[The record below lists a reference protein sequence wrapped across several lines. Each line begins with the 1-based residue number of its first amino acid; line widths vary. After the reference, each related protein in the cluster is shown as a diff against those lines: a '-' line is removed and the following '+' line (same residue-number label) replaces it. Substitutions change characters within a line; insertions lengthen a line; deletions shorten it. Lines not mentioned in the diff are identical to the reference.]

1 MFGHVAAQAPAAD
14 RSMARK
20 RIHDEFE
27 NEKDQPGEKRMHRQP
42 SFSTVT
48 REATV
53 MKQVQ
58 IVFMVLE
65 PLLRRVVQ
73 EELQA
78 GLVRSPRYIE
88 RSSPETTPSPT
99 PPAERAAWRLAFLN
113 PPHTPIFTGSKI
125 EDANG
130 NPLQLILL
138 DADTGSPSQNV
149 PPQFLRVELVPLFGD
164 FPQDGREECAS
175 AAEFSQGVVKER
187 AGKRP
192 LLTGDVTLTM
202 RDGRALVRELQFTDN
217 SSWLRCRKFRIGARV
232 VPGSGYD
239 GPRVA
244 EAMTDAFIVRDH
256 RGELY
261 KKHYPPLLG
270 DDVWRL
276 EKISKEGAFHRKL
289 AQNGVKTV
297 QEFLQ
302 MLTVKPDVLRMIM
315 GDGMTDRMWEATT
328 KHARQCNAGDK
339 VFAYPAGGQNGAT
352 VYVNS
357 LFQLVKIE
365 VGGVE
370 CAPQQLQSRPQ
381 KQYVQQLLQEAF
393 EQRGSLQEADAGA
406 AGMLLHASHSTNNV
420 PLLQNA
426 APLVPMLPPAAA
438 PVWFQGNPDMAL
450 QIADEGSFAYQMFD
464 E

>member
-1 MFGHVAAQAPAAD
+1 MFRHVAAPAPAAD
-14 RSMARK
+14 RSMAPK
-20 RIHDEFE
+20 RIHDGFE
-27 NEKDQPGEKRMHRQP
+27 IEEEQPGEKRMHRQP

-48 REATV
+48 RDATV

-58 IVFMVLE
+58 TVFMVLE

-88 RSSPETTPSPT
+88 RSSPDTTPPPT
-99 PPAERAAWRLAFLN
+99 PPAERAAWRLAFLH

-125 EDANG
+125 EDAHG

-164 FPQDGREECAS
+164 FPHDGREECAS
-175 AAEFSQGVVKER
+175 AAEFARGVVKER

-192 LLTGDVTLTM
+192 LLTGDVMLTM
-202 RDGRALVRELQFTDN
+202 RDGRATVGELQFTDN

-232 VPGSGYD
+232 VTGSGYD

-244 EAMTDAFIVRDH
+244 EAMTDAFNVRDH

-276 EKISKEGAFHRKL
+276 EKISKEGTFHRKL
-289 AQNGVKTV
+289 AQNGVRTV

-302 MLTVKPDVLRMIM
+302 MLMVKPDMLRMIL

-328 KHARQCNAGDK
+328 KHARQCAAGDK
-339 VFAYPAGGQNGAT
+339 VYAYPAGQAGGQNGAT

-365 VGGVE
+365 VGGVV
-370 CAPQQLQSRPQ
+370 CAPQQLGRPQ
-381 KQYVQQLLQEAF
+381 RQYVQQLLQEAF
-393 EQRGSLQEADAGA
+393 EQRGSLQEADAG
-406 AGMLLHASHSTNNV
+406 MLLHASNL
-420 PLLQNA
+420 PLLQDA

>member
-1 MFGHVAAQAPAAD
+1 MAA
-14 RSMARK
+14 K
-20 RIHDEFE
+20 RLHDGSE
-27 NEKDQPGEKRMHRQP
+27 NEEDRRDEKRMHRLP
-42 SFSTVT
+42 SFSTVIK
-48 REATV
+48 EAV
-53 MKQVQ
+53 MMKQVHN
-58 IVFMVLE
+58 VFMLLE

-88 RSSPETTPSPT
+88 RSSPETSPPPPSSP
-99 PPAERAAWRLAFLN
+99 RATWRLAFLN
-113 PPHTPIFTGSKI
+113 PPQLPIFTGSKI

-130 NPLQLILL
+130 NPLQVILV
-138 DADTGSPSQNV
+138 DADTGSPCQNV
-149 PPQFLRVELVPLFGD
+149 PQFLRVEVVPIFGD
-164 FPQDGREECAS
+164 FPHDGREECGS
-175 AAEFSQGVVKER
+175 AAEFARGVVKER

-192 LLTGDVTLTM
+192 LLTGEVALTM
-202 RDGRALVRELQFTDN
+202 RDGRATVGELQFTDN

-244 EAMTDAFIVRDH
+244 EAMTEAFNVRDH

-261 KKHYPPLLG
+261 RKHYPPALG

-276 EKISKEGAFHRKL
+276 EKIGKEGAFHKKL
-289 AQNGVKTV
+289 TQSGVRTV

-302 MLTVKPDVLRMIM
+302 MLVVKPDVLRMIM

-328 KHARQCNAGDK
+328 KHARQCEAGDR
-339 VFAYPAGGQNGAT
+339 VYAYTAGQTGGVGGAT

-357 LFQLVKIE
+357 ICQLVKIE
-365 VGGVE
+365 LAGVE
-370 CAPQQLQSRPQ
+370 CVPQHLNRAQ
-381 KQYVQQLLQEAF
+381 KAYVHQLLLEAF
-393 EQRGSLQEADAGA
+393 EQRASLQEADI
-406 AGMLLHASHSTNNV
+406 LLHASHSSNDL

-426 APLVPMLPPAAA
+426 APAVPPPLPATPL
-438 PVWFQGNPDMAL
+438 WFQGTPDIDF
-450 QIADEGSFAYQMFD
+450 QIIDDLANQGNFTFKMFD

>member
-1 MFGHVAAQAPAAD
+1 MAA
-14 RSMARK
+14 K
-20 RIHDEFE
+20 RLHDGYE
-27 NEKDQPGEKRMHRQP
+27 NEDDQPGEKRMHRLP
-42 SFSTVT
+42 SFSTVIK
-48 REATV
+48 EALM

-58 IVFMVLE
+58 NVFLVLE

-78 GLVRSPRYIE
+78 GLVRSPRYIDG
-88 RSSPETTPSPT
+88 SSPETSP
-99 PPAERAAWRLAFLN
+99 PPPPLSSPRATWRLAFLN
-113 PPHTPIFTGSKI
+113 PPHTPIFTGTKI
-125 EDANG
+125 EDARG
-130 NPLQLILL
+130 NPLQVILL
-138 DADTGSPSQNV
+138 DSHPGSPSQNV
-149 PPQFLRVELVPLFGD
+149 PQFLRVELVPLFGD
-164 FPQDGREECAS
+164 FPHDGREECAS
-175 AAEFSQGVVKER
+175 AAEFARGIVKER

-192 LLTGDVTLTM
+192 LLTGDVALTV
-202 RDGRALVRELQFTDN
+202 RDGRAVVGELQFTDN

-244 EAMTDAFIVRDH
+244 EAMTEAFNVRDH

-261 KKHYPPLLG
+261 KKHYPPALG

-276 EKISKEGAFHRKL
+276 EKIGKEGAFHRKL

-302 MLTVKPDVLRMIM
+302 ILTVKPDMLRMIM

-328 KHARQCNAGDK
+328 KHARQCDAGDK
-339 VFAYPAGGQNGAT
+339 VFAYPATQPGVQNGAT

-357 LFQLVKIE
+357 VFQLVKIE

-370 CAPQQLQSRPQ
+370 CAPQQLGRPQ

-393 EQRGSLQEADAGA
+393 EHRGTLQEADAGAGA
-406 AGMLLHASHSTNNV
+406 AGMLLHSSHSSNDLP
-420 PLLQNA
+420 PLHNA
-426 APLVPMLPPAAA
+426 APVVPMLAPAAT
-438 PVWFQGNPDMAL
+438 PVWFHGNPDMDF
-450 QIADEGSFAYQMFD
+450 QIVDDEGSFAFQMYD
-464 E
+464 V